1 MAELKIIIP
10 EELWRKM
17 ASFEIDWHS
26 ITRDLIKKKV
36 NELSE
41 LRSIVSKSKMTEE
54 DALDLGRKVN
64 KSLAKKF
71 KDSAMG

>member
-10 EELWRKM
+10 QELWRKM
-17 ASFEIDWHS
+17 ESFEIDWNA
-26 ITRDLIKKKV
+26 ITRELIKKKV

-41 LRSIVSKSKMTEE
+41 LKSIVYKSKMTEE

>member
-1 MAELKIIIP
+1 MAELKVIIP

-17 ASFEIDWHS
+17 ASIEIDWNA
-26 ITRDLIKKKV
+26 ITRDFLKKKV

-41 LRSIVSKSKMTEE
+41 LKSIVSKSKMTNE
-54 DALDLGRKVN
+54 DALELGRKVN

-71 KDSAMG
+71 KTSAMG

>member
-1 MAELKIIIP
+1 MAELKVIIP

-17 ASFEIDWHS
+17 ATFEIDWNA
-26 ITRDLIKKKV
+26 ITRDLLRKKV
-36 NELSE
+36 NELSD

-54 DALDLGRKVN
+54 DALELGRKVN

-71 KDSAMG
+71 KTSAME

>member
-26 ITRDLIKKKV
+26 ITRDLIKNKV

-54 DALDLGRKVN
+54 DALDLGRK
-64 KSLAKKF
+64 K
-71 KDSAMG
+71 